1 MSATSSQAFRAQSSS
16 DIISIPTRHDP
27 TDKQHVI
34 LLTDIQLSFGS
45 VQRIMSNGS
54 TVLLLTDENFN

>member
-1 MSATSSQAFRAQSSS
+1 MSSQAFRAYSFP
-16 DIISIPTRHDP
+16 DIISIPTRSDP
-27 TDKQHVI
+27 RSNQHVI

-45 VQRIMSNGS
+45 IQRIMSNGS